1 MDLQKKLFVGGRFE
15 LLRDLWCATDNERT
29 AVVVASSVADANPR
43 MRLCMGR
50 FTPERATAQYDST
63 HLTSQT
69 RTVDLW
75 SGYRT
80 SEKKHFEL
88 THDLLAGA
96 SCP

>member
-15 LLRDLWCATDNERT
+15 LLRDLLCATDNERT
-29 AVVVASSVADANPR
+29 AVVVANSVADANPR

-50 FTPERATAQYDST
+50 FTPERAT
-63 HLTSQT
+63 
-69 RTVDLW
+69 
-75 SGYRT
+75 
-80 SEKKHFEL
+80 EKKHFEL